1 MPNED
6 VPHACRGR
14 DGSGCGFGASRQ
26 VNYTHKRTGKTYYK
40 RLCCQCNAGKRP
52 ASRSPSP
59 QRRPPVQRAQNCFGG
74 DASAVSH
81 RQVGRGRASQGTSWT
96 GSQHEFDN
104 PTSED
109 ATAYTTQRNGG
120 SRKYHWWTTKQQK
133 LLAVFGWLSCIRDAT
148 LLVNGKG
155 KCISDQYH
163 ADECPG
169 CCEDKG
175 EEESKQVSQQ
185 ADEGEGEAIE
195 EDDETLVG
203 PYKAPANWEV
213 VPEETVANSMERGLQ
228 LQGFI
233 RGRKVVHLFK
243 HPDGWSEGMFT
254 RRCIRE
260 GQPSDIYSIKYD
272 DGTAFDQPCVRTT
285 HGTGLGKTWC
295 IIQPIQS

>member
-1 MPNED
+1 M
-6 VPHACRGR
+6 
-14 DGSGCGFGASRQ
+14 
-26 VNYTHKRTGKTYYK
+26 
-40 RLCCQCNAGKRP
+40 
-52 ASRSPSP
+52 
-59 QRRPPVQRAQNCFGG
+59 NCFGG
-74 DASAVSH
+74 DANAVSH
-81 RQVGRGRASQGTSWT
+81 RQVGRGRAPEGASWT

-120 SRKYHWWTTKQQK
+120 SRKYHWWTTNQQK

-163 ADECPG
+163 AGECPG

-213 VPEETVANSMERGLQ
+213 VPEETVANSMERGLH
-228 LQGFI
+228 LQGFF

-272 DGTAFDQPCVRTT
+272 DGTAFDQPCVRATY
-285 HGTGLGKTWC
+285 GTGLGKRWC